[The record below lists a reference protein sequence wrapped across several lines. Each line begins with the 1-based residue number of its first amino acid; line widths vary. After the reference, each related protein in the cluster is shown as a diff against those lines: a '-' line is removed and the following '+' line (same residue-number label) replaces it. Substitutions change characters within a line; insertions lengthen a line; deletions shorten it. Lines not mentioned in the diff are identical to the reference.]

1 MAPASRGRL
10 SFLHKNLRTGEA
22 YLLQLYG
29 DSIRGPQIL
38 AVSGQTRYRVVRE
51 GIGMGIVQLPAG
63 RLSGSA
69 ERMALS
75 RGLARPTGSRS
86 LLKVLSA
93 GAVTPAFCAT
103 CAAPIDFGA
112 VWRGE
117 EVFCSVECS
126 LGGNRPA

>member
-10 SFLHKNLRTGEA
+10 FFLHKNLRTGEA

-29 DSIRGPQIL
+29 DSFRGRQIL
-38 AVSGQTRYRVVRE
+38 AVSGQTRSRVVRE

-86 LLKVLSA
+86 SLKVLSV

-117 EVFCSVECS
+117 EGFCSVECS
-126 LGGNRPA
+126 LGGDRPA